1 MAINKLMREP
11 VTGSI
16 YKLQVFDGFP
26 VSNTPEPMRYALRNR
41 DKLKE
46 AFGEA
51 FYIELIKCL
60 SRHFQSDSANDRC
73 QIEGVS
79 RPVIKVAGLSHGT
92 THIFVVLGQTYDV
105 VRLAYYKT
113 EQA

>member
-11 VTGSI
+11 VTGSF
-16 YKLQVFDGFP
+16 YTLQVITGTP
-26 VSNTPEPMRYALRNR
+26 VKDTPCPMRYALRNQ
-41 DKLKE
+41 DKLKK
-46 AFGEA
+46 AFGEP

-60 SRHFQSDSANDRC
+60 SRHFQSDRANDRC

-79 RPVIKVAGLSHGT
+79 HPAIKVAGLSNDT

-113 EQA
+113 EKA